1 MTSNYNNL
9 NNNFKTFEKFFDKI
23 DEIKNNYKNQIN
35 ELKNNYDKSII
46 ENKKINDNEIQK
58 IKDEYKNK
66 INVSQKNYES
76 NFKQLDEDYNNN
88 INNISKELKD
98 FKLNNYINQIK
109 FGETIYNTY
118 NIHKFNYYNII
129 NMYNLMRIYY
139 NNKEIYDKVVL
150 KEINKKPNNKDLL
163 AFIEEKKTKKF
174 EIPRYNNNIKKKGT
188 FQSNN
193 NQNIVN
199 LLMPNMKKKIIEEF
213 MITPLIGLE
222 KNENINYSNAILQC
236 FCHIEKFVNFFK
248 YNSQI
253 INLQQQII
261 YYNSYLFT
269 SFKNL
274 IENLWPSNK
283 EYLINKYIHQN
294 NTNKYFSPNEFY
306 KKISNMNEMF
316 KPKYK
321 NTPKDLITFI
331 IITLHKELNKAK
343 ENNINNNNINLNID
357 ERNRNNMRQNLCMNF
372 VNENKSI
379 ISDLFYSME
388 EIISQCNNCHSIK
401 YNYQTYFYLD
411 FPLDEIFELKKKSN
425 ENRISM
431 PFENNIVNNYMNA
444 STDNNLNFFVINS
457 VNIFDCFSYYQKINN
472 LSNKNKMY
480 CKFCNSNSLFSY
492 KKI

>member
-1 MTSNYNNL
+1 
-9 NNNFKTFEKFFDKI
+9 
-23 DEIKNNYKNQIN
+23 
-35 ELKNNYDKSII
+35 
-46 ENKKINDNEIQK
+46 
-58 IKDEYKNK
+58 
-66 INVSQKNYES
+66 
-76 NFKQLDEDYNNN
+76 
-88 INNISKELKD
+88 
-98 FKLNNYINQIK
+98 
-109 FGETIYNTY
+109 
-118 NIHKFNYYNII
+118 
-129 NMYNLMRIYY
+129 MRIYY

-150 KEINKKPNNKDLL
+150 KEINKIPNNKDLL

-357 ERNRNNMRQNLCMNF
+357 ERNRNNMRQNFCMNF

-492 KKI
+492 KKNLIVLPQILIIFINRKFDLNLKFQFFEQINLQNYLEFKNTGFNYKLIGVVASNNENEEEDHYIAYCQSPIENKWYQYNDDKVYTVINFDQQMLKNSKPYIIFYQKMN